1 MSERLSQADMEDVP
15 AELIVKQHSIK
26 GDDDHTNNASHG
38 QTKGRR
44 TNRRSCS
51 RDPPLSQAQP
61 EQTFPIVPTNGF
73 RHYRGRGRED
83 RGMEGEENCKLTEQ
97 LTKTWKW
104 KKHNDSRTSKMATF
118 QTGGDV
124 HSDTDLKEDTL
135 HITKEAS
142 DIPDLELRR
151 KYAGKRHL
159 SQDKSVSSKRRKQLN
174 GSSFA
179 APVFEEDS
187 LVTTPEDSSTNG
199 HNILAKDQ
207 EPEQDLGSENNEDS
221 DSDDDLPDINTSL
234 QQDPSSKPVN
244 HVYHK
249 KKRMSVLFIGYNQ
262 KKGISV
268 NINAAKVFNSRM
280 KDHFMEEASRT
291 ESKREF
297 FQSIVTQVEDFL
309 NKKACGKLDG
319 LDAFQYFF
327 PNETF
332 PPDSPCGSDDD
343 DEGNVRTH
351 HDDTEATQ
359 SSALSEGAET
369 SPPRITGPPRHNRR
383 MNLRHNL
390 EKRIVEYIK
399 TQQDAKDHLAGI
411 YQGSVLSQRHQDFV
425 HKDRAVRAMLQ
436 GQGTGFITSDELA
449 EDLFSCLSDLYLRC
463 EEDKNFADT
472 KYVACVLMPEAILY
486 GLHKVKGIS
495 MKAAQELMDKGPEL
509 FPAERTWY
517 REALRAEPLTEE
529 ERRSIIH
536 QAAQNVLGREGS
548 KQLLQLT

>member
-1 MSERLSQADMEDVP
+1 MGRLK
-15 AELIVKQHSIK
+15 AE
-26 GDDDHTNNASHG
+26 
-38 QTKGRR
+38 
-44 TNRRSCS
+44 
-51 RDPPLSQAQP
+51 
-61 EQTFPIVPTNGF
+61 EQT
-73 RHYRGRGRED
+73 
-83 RGMEGEENCKLTEQ
+83 EEAVLGIHLCHKPSQNRPSPLYLQ
-97 LTKTWKW
+97 M
-104 KKHNDSRTSKMATF
+104 DFATI
-118 QTGGDV
+118 
-124 HSDTDLKEDTL
+124 E
-135 HITKEAS
+135 E
-142 DIPDLELRR
+142 
-151 KYAGKRHL
+151 
-159 SQDKSVSSKRRKQLN
+159 
-174 GSSFA
+174 
-179 APVFEEDS
+179 EEDS

-199 HNILAKDQ
+199 HNILTKDQ

-234 QQDPSSKPVN
+234 QQDPSKPAFKAGEVVWVKRGRDPSWPAIVN

-369 SPPRITGPPRHNRR
+369 SPPRITGPSRHNRR

-495 MKAAQELMDKGPEL
+495 MEAAQELMDKGPEL